1 MQLHG
6 RINNQILEIEGLK
19 AMGGFTK
26 YSCHWLK
33 KEKEESTDSKALVS
47 EQLRPKKNQLL
58 LKGLLLVMLDYVI
71 VFFLF
76 YSREKRLEN
85 KKLEDEEREKEKEL
99 LRREWEA
106 KQRQERVELVKKL
119 IVSTVSFV
127 TRES

>member
-1 MQLHG
+1 M
-6 RINNQILEIEGLK
+6 
-19 AMGGFTK
+19 
-26 YSCHWLK
+26 K
-33 KEKEESTDSKALVS
+33 KEKEESTDSKAFVS

-58 LKGLLLVMLDYVI
+58 LKGLLLVMLDYVT

-85 KKLEDEEREKEKEL
+85 KKLEDEESEKEKEL

-119 IVSTVSFV
+119 TVSTVSFV

>member
-1 MQLHG
+1 
-6 RINNQILEIEGLK
+6 
-19 AMGGFTK
+19 MGGFTK
-26 YSCHWLK
+26 YSCHWSK

-119 IVSTVSFV
+119 TVSTVSFV

>member
-1 MQLHG
+1 
-6 RINNQILEIEGLK
+6 
-19 AMGGFTK
+19 MGGFTK

-58 LKGLLLVMLDYVI
+58 LKGLLLVMLDYVT

-119 IVSTVSFV
+119 TVSTVSFV

>member
-1 MQLHG
+1 M
-6 RINNQILEIEGLK
+6 
-19 AMGGFTK
+19 
-26 YSCHWLK
+26 K

-58 LKGLLLVMLDYVI
+58 LKGLLLVMLDYVT

-119 IVSTVSFV
+119 TVSTVSFI

>member
-1 MQLHG
+1 M
-6 RINNQILEIEGLK
+6 
-19 AMGGFTK
+19 
-26 YSCHWLK
+26 K

-58 LKGLLLVMLDYVI
+58 LKGLLLVMLDYVT

-85 KKLEDEEREKEKEL
+85 KKLEDEERKKEKEL

-119 IVSTVSFV
+119 TVSTVSFV

>member
-26 YSCHWLK
+26 CSCHWLK
-33 KEKEESTDSKALVS
+33 KEKEESTDSKAFVS

-58 LKGLLLVMLDYVI
+58 LKGLLLVMLDYVTI
-71 VFFLF
+71 FFLF

-119 IVSTVSFV
+119 TVSTVSFV

>member
-1 MQLHG
+1 
-6 RINNQILEIEGLK
+6 
-19 AMGGFTK
+19 MGGFTK
-26 YSCHWLK
+26 YSFHWSK
-33 KEKEESTDSKALVS
+33 KEKEESTDSKAFVS

-58 LKGLLLVMLDYVI
+58 LKGLLLVMVDYVT

-85 KKLEDEEREKEKEL
+85 KKLEDEEHEKEKEL

-119 IVSTVSFV
+119 TVSTVSFV

>member
-1 MQLHG
+1 M
-6 RINNQILEIEGLK
+6 
-19 AMGGFTK
+19 
-26 YSCHWLK
+26 K

-47 EQLRPKKNQLL
+47 EQLQPKKNQLL
-58 LKGLLLVMLDYVI
+58 LKGLFLVMFDYVT

>member
-1 MQLHG
+1 M
-6 RINNQILEIEGLK
+6 
-19 AMGGFTK
+19 
-26 YSCHWLK
+26 K
-33 KEKEESTDSKALVS
+33 KEKEESTDSTALVS

-58 LKGLLLVMLDYVI
+58 LKGLLLVMLDYVT

-119 IVSTVSFV
+119 TVSTVSFV

>member
-1 MQLHG
+1 M
-6 RINNQILEIEGLK
+6 
-19 AMGGFTK
+19 
-26 YSCHWLK
+26 K

-58 LKGLLLVMLDYVI
+58 LKGLLLVMLDYVT

-119 IVSTVSFV
+119 TVSTVSFV

>member
-1 MQLHG
+1 M
-6 RINNQILEIEGLK
+6 
-19 AMGGFTK
+19 
-26 YSCHWLK
+26 K

-58 LKGLLLVMLDYVI
+58 LKGLLLVMLDYVT

-85 KKLEDEEREKEKEL
+85 KKLEDEEHKKEKEL

-119 IVSTVSFV
+119 TVSTVSFV

>member
-1 MQLHG
+1 M
-6 RINNQILEIEGLK
+6 
-19 AMGGFTK
+19 
-26 YSCHWLK
+26 K
-33 KEKEESTDSKALVS
+33 KEKEESTDSTALVS

-58 LKGLLLVMLDYVI
+58 LKGLLLVMLDYVT

-106 KQRQERVELVKKL
+106 KQRQERVELVEKL

>member
-1 MQLHG
+1 M
-6 RINNQILEIEGLK
+6 
-19 AMGGFTK
+19 
-26 YSCHWLK
+26 
-33 KEKEESTDSKALVS
+33 
-47 EQLRPKKNQLL
+47 RPKKNQLL
-58 LKGLLLVMLDYVI
+58 LKGLLLVMLDYVT

-85 KKLEDEEREKEKEL
+85 KKLEDEEREKEKAL

-119 IVSTVSFV
+119 TVSTVSFV

>member
-1 MQLHG
+1 M
-6 RINNQILEIEGLK
+6 
-19 AMGGFTK
+19 
-26 YSCHWLK
+26 
-33 KEKEESTDSKALVS
+33 
-47 EQLRPKKNQLL
+47 RPKKNQLL
-58 LKGLLLVMLDYVI
+58 LKGLLLVMLDYVT
-71 VFFLF
+71 VFFVF

-85 KKLEDEEREKEKEL
+85 KKLEDEERKKEKEL

>member
-1 MQLHG
+1 M
-6 RINNQILEIEGLK
+6 
-19 AMGGFTK
+19 
-26 YSCHWLK
+26 K

-58 LKGLLLVMLDYVI
+58 LKGLLLVMVDYVT

-119 IVSTVSFV
+119 TVSTVSFV

>member
-1 MQLHG
+1 M
-6 RINNQILEIEGLK
+6 
-19 AMGGFTK
+19 
-26 YSCHWLK
+26 K

-58 LKGLLLVMLDYVI
+58 LKGLLLLMLDYVT

-85 KKLEDEEREKEKEL
+85 KKLEDEECEKEKEL

-119 IVSTVSFV
+119 TVSTVSFV

>member
-1 MQLHG
+1 
-6 RINNQILEIEGLK
+6 
-19 AMGGFTK
+19 MGGFTK

-106 KQRQERVELVKKL
+106 KQKQERVELVKKL
-119 IVSTVSFV
+119 TVSTVSFV